1 MEWRWIRL
9 NKIKWRY
16 IYLIAL
22 TESEFQNLRFQ
33 FGTLNRKVNNGD
45 VTRKYF
51 AQISN
56 FLVTLALRF
65 FYKQS
70 YLSL

>member
-1 MEWRWIRL
+1 MDSFEQ
-9 NKIKWRY
+9 NK
-16 IYLIAL
+16 
-22 TESEFQNLRFQ
+22 SEFQNLRFQ